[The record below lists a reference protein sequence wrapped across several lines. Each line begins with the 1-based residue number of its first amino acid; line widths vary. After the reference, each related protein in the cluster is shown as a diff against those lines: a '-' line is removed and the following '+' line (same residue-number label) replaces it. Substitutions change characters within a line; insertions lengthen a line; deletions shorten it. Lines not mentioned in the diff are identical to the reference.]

1 MPCLA
6 DIQAEMRRALVSG
19 ETAGIA
25 PLLAR
30 GSKRFE
36 IHRRQ
41 YETSL
46 VAALLGKFPVTIW
59 LVGEPFVAAAA
70 REYIR
75 QFPPQAPCIAEYGE
89 NFPRFLA
96 ASAGAERIPYLC
108 EFAELEWHVGHV
120 ASAADQQ
127 SETLAYLTSIPSNE
141 LPDAVLKM
149 QGGLRYFQT
158 SWPVDELIK
167 IYLTDTAPEQLE
179 FEATKV
185 WLEIH
190 GSRGAFELKRLDAG
204 EFEFR
209 KSICGGQR
217 IGNAI
222 EAALRVNADFEPGQ
236 ALVALI
242 AAGLIVAMDHKA
254 RVLSSE

>member
-19 ETAGIA
+19 ETADIA
-25 PLLAR
+25 PLMTR

-46 VAALLGKFPVTIW
+46 VAALLGKFPATIW
-59 LVGEPFVAAAA
+59 LVGEPFFAAAA
-70 REYIR
+70 EDYIR
-75 QFPPQAPCIAEYGE
+75 RFPPQAPCIAEYGE

-96 ASAGAERIPYLC
+96 ASAGAERVPYLR
-108 EFAELEWHVGHV
+108 EFAELEWHIGHV
-120 ASAADQQ
+120 AIATDEQ
-127 SETLAYLTSIPSNE
+127 SETLACLTSIPSDE
-141 LPDAVLKM
+141 LHDAVLRV
-149 QGGLRYFQT
+149 QGGVRYFQT
-158 SWPVDELIK
+158 SWPVDELMK
-167 IYLTDTAPEQLE
+167 LYLTDTAPEQLE
-179 FEATKV
+179 FEAATV

-209 KSICGGQR
+209 ESLCGGQR

-222 EAALRVNADFEPGQ
+222 EAALRVDADFEPGQ
-236 ALVALI
+236 ALVELI
-242 AAGLIVAMDHKA
+242 AAGLIVAIGPQSLEV
-254 RVLSSE
+254 RQ

>member
-46 VAALLGKFPVTIW
+46 VAALLGKFPATIW

-70 REYIR
+70 RDYIR

-108 EFAELEWHVGHV
+108 EFAELEWNVGHV
-120 ASAADQQ
+120 AIAVDQA
-127 SETLAYLTSIPSNE
+127 SVPLEHLTSIPSDE

-149 QGGLRYFQT
+149 QGGVRYLQT
-158 SWPVDELIK
+158 SWPVDELMK
-167 IYLTDTAPEQLE
+167 FYLTDTAPEQLE

-185 WLEIH
+185 WLEVH

-209 KSICGGQR
+209 ESLCRGQR
-217 IGNAI
+217 IGDAI
-222 EAALRVNADFEPGQ
+222 EAALRVDTAFEPGQ

-242 AAGLIVAMDHKA
+242 AAGLVAA
-254 RVLSSE
+254 IGPQSLEVLQ